1 MAATTKERYYLIET
15 EAQYA
20 KYLDI
25 LKELL
30 WDKKSETIEN
40 KRNIDL
46 LTLIINEWEEK
57 TYKLSGEELTPVQ
70 LLDYLIKENKIKQ
83 KDLADKLDISSTLL
97 SDILHYRRKMNL
109 DVIRGIATFFKISLE
124 AFSKPYELKEPTEE
138 PKVSL
143 MVNEP
148 EKIYTTSIR
157 VNGRTYRR
165 QSAVIKGSEVLA
177 KGAVIVKGSGIKV
190 TGSSAKTRTEKKG
203 DEKQGHH
210 NKRVSILKKNK

>member
-1 MAATTKERYYLIET
+1 MAAATKERYYLIET

-20 KYLDI
+20 KYLGI
-25 LKELL
+25 LRKLL
-30 WDKKSETIEN
+30 WDKKTETIED

-109 DVIRGIATFFKISLE
+109 DVIRGLATFFKMSLE
-124 AFSKPYELKEPTEE
+124 AFSKPYILKEPAGEQE
-138 PKVSL
+138 VSL
-143 MVNEP
+143 MFNEP
-148 EKIYTTSIR
+148 EKIYAASIR
-157 VNGRTYRR
+157 VNGKTYRKHTT
-165 QSAVIKGSEVLA
+165 VIKGSEILA
-177 KGAVIVKGSGIKV
+177 KGEVAGKGSGIKV
-190 TGSSAKTRTEKKG
+190 MGSSVKTGIEKKG
-203 DEKQGHH
+203 DRKTGYH
-210 NKRVSILKKNK
+210 NKRVGIVKKSK